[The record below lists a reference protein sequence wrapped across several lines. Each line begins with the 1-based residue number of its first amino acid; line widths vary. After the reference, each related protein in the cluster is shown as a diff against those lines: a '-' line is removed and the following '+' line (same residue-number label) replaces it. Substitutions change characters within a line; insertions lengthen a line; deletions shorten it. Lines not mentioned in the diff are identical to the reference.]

1 MIVAQISDT
10 HVCLDTPDAA
20 RRLKDFADT
29 MADIGALDPTPDVI
43 VHTGDVAHTGAP
55 AEYAAAAAILAAAK
69 CPVFAIPGNK
79 DNRANMRA
87 GLQQHGRFDPKSAFL
102 DYAVDGFPVRLVLLD
117 TLAEGS
123 NKGDFCAAR
132 LRRLDAMLKERPA
145 APIAVF
151 AHHPP
156 FEVLVGPDRI
166 HYDSLDAME
175 ALRQGLQRSGRIAG
189 LFCGH
194 VHRAFDC
201 AVGDIP
207 AIVMPCVA
215 TTLRRGDYPEA
226 MRARP
231 VYYIHRFEAS
241 GDFATEARIVFP
253 ALQIADGA

>member
-20 RRLKDFADT
+20 RRLDDFADT
-29 MADIGALDPTPDVI
+29 MADIGALDPGPDVI
-43 VHTGDVAHTGAP
+43 VHTGDVVHTGAP

-79 DNRANMRA
+79 DNRANLRA
-87 GLQQHGRFDPKSAFL
+87 GLGQYGRFDPRSAFL

-132 LRRLDAMLKERPA
+132 LRRLQDTLAERPA
-145 APIAVF
+145 GPIAVF

-156 FEVLVGPDRI
+156 FEVMVGPDRF

-175 ALRQGLQRSGRIAG
+175 ALRQGLRRGGRVAG

-194 VHRAFDC
+194 VHRATDGM
-201 AVGDIP
+201 VGEIP

-231 VYYIHRFEAS
+231 VYYIHRFDKS
-241 GDFATEARIVFP
+241 GGFSTEARIVVP
-253 ALQIADGA
+253 ALQLADGA